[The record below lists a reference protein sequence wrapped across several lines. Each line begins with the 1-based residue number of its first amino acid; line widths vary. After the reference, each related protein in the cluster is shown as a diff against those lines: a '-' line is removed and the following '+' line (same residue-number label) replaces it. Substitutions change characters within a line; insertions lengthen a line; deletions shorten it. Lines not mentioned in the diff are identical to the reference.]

1 MRQRNRP
8 TIPARYRPTGS
19 TRNLPLKYAKR
30 KDEPYKAAVKAPKS
44 PLKYAKRKDEPYK
57 ASVKSPKSHE
67 PTRMRNAVS
76 ALWRFTRKAF
86 QATTRLVI
94 SSPLDKKIQNRIHQ
108 GNRWSDE
115 F

>member
-8 TIPARYRPTGS
+8 TTPAPYRSAGS
-19 TRNLPLKYAKR
+19 TRNLPLKYAKS
-30 KDEPYKAAVKAPKS
+30 KNEPYKDKAAVN
-44 PLKYAKRKDEPYK
+44 
-57 ASVKSPKSHE
+57 ASSSPK
-67 PTRMRNAVS
+67 PTRMRNAMS

-86 QATTRLVI
+86 QSTTRLFI
-94 SSPLDKKIQNRIHQ
+94 SSPLDKKLQNRIHQ

>member
-8 TIPARYRPTGS
+8 ATPARYRSAGS
-19 TRNLPLKYAKR
+19 TRNLPLKHAKR
-30 KDEPYKAAVKAPKS
+30 KDEPYKAAVNASSS
-44 PLKYAKRKDEPYK
+44 PE
-57 ASVKSPKSHE
+57 H
-67 PTRMRNAVS
+67 TRMRNAMS
-76 ALWRFTRKAF
+76 AFWRFTRKAF
-86 QATTRLVI
+86 QSTTRLVI

>member
-8 TIPARYRPTGS
+8 TTPTRYRSSGS

-30 KDEPYKAAVKAPKS
+30 KDEPYKAAVKS
-44 PLKYAKRKDEPYK
+44 P
-57 ASVKSPKSHE
+57 E

-86 QATTRLVI
+86 QSITRLVI

>member
-8 TIPARYRPTGS
+8 TTPARYRSTGS

-30 KDEPYKAAVKAPKS
+30 NNESYKAAMN
-44 PLKYAKRKDEPYK
+44 
-57 ASVKSPKSHE
+57 ASKPPE
-67 PTRMRNAVS
+67 PTRLRNVAS

>member
-8 TIPARYRPTGS
+8 TTLARHRPTGS
-19 TRNLPLKYAKR
+19 TRNLPLNYAIR
-30 KDEPYKAAVKAPKS
+30 KDEPYKATMKAPKS
-44 PLKYAKRKDEPYK
+44 
-57 ASVKSPKSHE
+57 SE
-67 PTRMRNAVS
+67 PTRLRNAVS

-86 QATTRLVI
+86 QSITRLVI

>member
-8 TIPARYRPTGS
+8 TTPARYRSAGS
-19 TRNLPLKYAKR
+19 TRNLPLRYAKR
-30 KDEPYKAAVKAPKS
+30 KDEPYKAAVKAP
-44 PLKYAKRKDEPYK
+44 
-57 ASVKSPKSHE
+57 E

-86 QATTRLVI
+86 QSITRLII

>member
-8 TIPARYRPTGS
+8 TTPARYRSAGS

-30 KDEPYKAAVKAPKS
+30 KDEYYKAAVKAPKS
-44 PLKYAKRKDEPYK
+44 P
-57 ASVKSPKSHE
+57 E
-67 PTRMRNAVS
+67 PTRLRNAVS

-86 QATTRLVI
+86 QSITRLII